1 MDRFSEI
8 VEFLDHD
15 SKKRIIVEP
24 PERYEVVRDHVFDII
39 DENLPGVIIKA
50 GLGDGRLLLDIAGKS
65 EKVYILAVEP
75 SWERITSFME
85 ENRDKPGFD
94 RVRIINGDFH
104 EFPVD
109 YYAADFFIVI
119 DHLDIF
125 DISRCIDQFK
135 ISMTFDAVLL
145 YGGVVLHDDDVE
157 GVYDDYMRLL
167 LPLHNDYYLEGDLKT
182 FLDLKD
188 FKYIRG
194 ASLDFPMNNNE
205 LREHV
210 RKYHDH
216 NAAEVEDFYTSH
228 EREFRELYNLDDAG
242 NLQERFFLGTF
253 RRVMP
258 ETGDKIV

>member
-1 MDRFSEI
+1 
-8 VEFLDHD
+8 
-15 SKKRIIVEP
+15 
-24 PERYEVVRDHVFDII
+24 
-39 DENLPGVIIKA
+39 
-50 GLGDGRLLLDIAGKS
+50 
-65 EKVYILAVEP
+65 
-75 SWERITSFME
+75 
-85 ENRDKPGFD
+85 
-94 RVRIINGDFH
+94 
-104 EFPVD
+104 
-109 YYAADFFIVI
+109 
-119 DHLDIF
+119 
-125 DISRCIDQFK
+125 
-135 ISMTFDAVLL
+135 MTFDAVLL

-194 ASLDFPMNNNE
+194 ASLYFPMNNNE

-216 NAAEVEDFYTSH
+216 NAAEVENFFTGH

-242 NLQERFFLGTF
+242 NFQERFFLGTF

>member
-1 MDRFSEI
+1 MDKYMEI
-8 VEFLDHD
+8 VEFLDYD
-15 SKKRIIVEP
+15 SRKRVLVEP
-24 PERYEVVRDHVFDII
+24 LDRYDMIRDQVFTII
-39 DENLPGVIIKA
+39 DENLPEVVVKA
-50 GLGDGRLLLDIAGKS
+50 GLGDGRLLLDIAVKS
-65 EKVYILAVEP
+65 EKLYILAVEP

-85 ENRDKPGFD
+85 ENRGKPGFD
-94 RVRIINGDFH
+94 RVRIIHGDFH

-145 YGGVVLHDDDVE
+145 YGGVVLQNDDVE

-167 LPLHNDYYLEGDLKT
+167 LPLHNDYYLEDDLKT

-188 FKYIRG
+188 FKFIRG
-194 ASLDFPMNNNE
+194 SALDFIMNNNA
-205 LREHV
+205 LREHL
-210 RKYHDH
+210 RKYHNH
-216 NAAEVEDFYTSH
+216 NAAEVEDFYTGH
-228 EREFRELYNLDDAG
+228 EKEFREIYNLDDAG
-242 NLQERFFLGTF
+242 NLRERFFLGMF